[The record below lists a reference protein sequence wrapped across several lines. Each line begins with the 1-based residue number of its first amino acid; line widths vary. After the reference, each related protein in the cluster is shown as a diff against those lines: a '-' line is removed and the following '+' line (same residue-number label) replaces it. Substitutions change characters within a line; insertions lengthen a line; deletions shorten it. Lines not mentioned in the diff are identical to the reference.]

1 MFDAYTV
8 KKVLPRL
15 VIAAIL
21 IQLSW
26 PIFTFMIQAVNQVAW
41 GVEGIMYAPFGGR
54 DAVDIGDAV
63 GRLTEGGSTSVTTV
77 VGGGALA
84 GALYGGLVL
93 GPAGLF
99 ALFITVLIALF
110 IVFVVLAMRQA
121 VLVGLLV
128 LAPLALV
135 AWILPGTEKFWKIWW
150 ESFSKLLLMYPL
162 ILLLIASGRIFALI
176 AAESFKTNGSTPE
189 SFGVAIVIL
198 IFFAPFFLI
207 PKTFQLAG
215 SAFANIAGIANN
227 RSRGAFDRLKN
238 YRQQQS
244 AQRVQKMQSGTL
256 YSERNRLAR
265 GFNRTSAGLASGVSG
280 RFGLG
285 TRGEEAVAQSQI
297 NAANQLMQDSKFQ
310 AISQRDDVLRALTY
324 NNRADAIR
332 GLQNDFGMSQRDA
345 EAAAAGA
352 AASVGFGRASAIAA
366 SKQLINT
373 GTGFAN
379 MQQMVETFSRASNGS
394 SASINDLAGF
404 ANSATKRV
412 GRHDLAP
419 GYSDL
424 ASLTRRQAGL
434 QEFNPR
440 GELLGMPTAA
450 DFSAA
455 QGQAYGS
462 ADPTTLVRDKSEGF
476 RNHVNTIGRAYT
488 QARND
493 YDAAVA
499 AGDNDRR
506 ADALRRMESAE
517 ANVTELKGARMYA
530 TTDNA
535 AAIDELEINM
545 GENRALLS
553 RIDEGGR
560 YVPFGR
566 VSQNRLKAAQ
576 SRARQYGRDPSTPGM
591 TPPADPGAGT
601 P

>member
-84 GALYGGLVL
+84 GVLYGGLVL

-297 NAANQLMQDSKFQ
+297 NAANQLMQDGKFQ

-332 GLQNDFGMSQRDA
+332 GLQADFGMSQRDA

-379 MQQMVETFSRASNGS
+379 MQQAVETFARASNGS
-394 SASINDLAGF
+394 SASANDLAGF

-419 GYSDL
+419 SYGTLS
-424 ASLTRRQAGL
+424 SLVRRQAGI
-434 QEFNPR
+434 E
-440 GELLGMPTAA
+440 GEMPTAA

-455 QGQAYGS
+455 QGQAFGS
-462 ADPTTLVRDKSEGF
+462 ADPTTLVRDKTEGF
-476 RNHVNTIGRAYT
+476 QNHINTIGRAYT

-493 YDAAVA
+493 YNAAVA
-499 AGDNDRR
+499 AGDEDRR

-517 ANVTELKGARMYA
+517 ANVTELQGARMYA

-535 AAIDELEINM
+535 AAIDELALNM

-553 RIDEGGR
+553 RIDEGGN

-566 VSQNRLKAAQ
+566 VLTSRLQSAQ
-576 SRARQYGRDPSTPGM
+576 SRARQFGRDPNTPGM